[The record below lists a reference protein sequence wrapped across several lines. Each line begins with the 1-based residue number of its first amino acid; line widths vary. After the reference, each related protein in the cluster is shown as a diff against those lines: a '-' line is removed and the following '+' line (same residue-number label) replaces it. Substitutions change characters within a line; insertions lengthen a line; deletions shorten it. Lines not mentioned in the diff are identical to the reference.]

1 MVQTRSG
8 AWRSASRELAYRRS
22 QSPLIR
28 GSLASV
34 STDTKW
40 ILGAVGGATIAI
52 ITVVLAIAGLMLAS
66 LNQRI
71 DDGFASVNQ
80 RIDDVRADL
89 TAQIDGVHTR
99 LDDVRREL
107 KQEIAVLRADL
118 RGVDDRLRA
127 VELALARLE
136 PSVLP
141 ASEPPA
147 DMGGAAP
154 PEPSSP

>member
-1 MVQTRSG
+1 M
-8 AWRSASRELAYRRS
+8 
-22 QSPLIR
+22 
-28 GSLASV
+28 

-71 DDGFASVNQ
+71 DDGFAGVNQ

-89 TAQIDGVHTR
+89 TAQIGGVHTR

-107 KQEIAVLRADL
+107 KQEIAVLRDDL
-118 RGVDDRLRA
+118 RDVDDRLRA
-127 VELALARLE
+127 VELALARLD
-136 PSVLP
+136 PSILP

-147 DMGGAAP
+147 DVGGAGP
-154 PEPSSP
+154 PGPSSP